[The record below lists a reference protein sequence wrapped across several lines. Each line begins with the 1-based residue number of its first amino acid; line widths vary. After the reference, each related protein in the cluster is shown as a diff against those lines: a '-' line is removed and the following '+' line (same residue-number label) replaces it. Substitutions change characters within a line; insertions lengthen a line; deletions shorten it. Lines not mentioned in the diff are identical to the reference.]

1 MTMRSPLTM
10 VRIDSLTP
18 PVELWRQAAIN
29 FGLSMLLLAVGTAV
43 LLRRAQILG
52 RLSLSIA
59 AAIVV
64 YIGFVIWIMLLA
76 RRRPGEESICRIAGL
91 PRDRARGP
99 RYEMYAA
106 ALPMA
111 PWALPGRL
119 IRVADGSLRVRYG
132 DHVYLLDELRLD
144 PTLLVNANGTI
155 VGVRFIDAAGQVV
168 DVAAFGRSATAG
180 RAS

>member
-1 MTMRSPLTM
+1 
-10 VRIDSLTP
+10 
-18 PVELWRQAAIN
+18 
-29 FGLSMLLLAVGTAV
+29 
-43 LLRRAQILG
+43 
-52 RLSLSIA
+52 
-59 AAIVV
+59 
-64 YIGFVIWIMLLA
+64 
-76 RRRPGEESICRIAGL
+76 
-91 PRDRARGP
+91 
-99 RYEMYAA
+99 MYAA

-132 DHVYLLDELRLD
+132 DPVYLLDELRLD